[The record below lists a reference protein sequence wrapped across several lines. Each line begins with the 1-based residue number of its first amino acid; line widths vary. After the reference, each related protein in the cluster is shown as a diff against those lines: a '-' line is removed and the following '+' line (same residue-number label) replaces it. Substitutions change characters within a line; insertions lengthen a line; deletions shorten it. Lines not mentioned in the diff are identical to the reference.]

1 MAKDSSSIENTKNF
15 KNKLL
20 LYVVFVV
27 FYKAIVRGSIAAVIL
42 IALATGLSI
51 EYSYYNY
58 STIVCLGCA
67 FLLLFM
73 VVGLAVLFS
82 LNDSRLKFLSRTVP
96 KFIKNNPIEIYTVRY
111 SVANYNPYR
120 KMFYLEGDSIGL
132 REVSEKEVTDHLVSA
147 YCKDVYP
154 FKNILNK
161 YLGYSYKYLKHL

>member
-20 LYVVFVV
+20 LYVVF
-27 FYKAIVRGSIAAVIL
+27 YRAIVIGSIAAVIL
-42 IALATGLSI
+42 MALATGLSI

-58 STIVCLGCA
+58 STTMSLGGA

-73 VVGLAVLFS
+73 VPAHAGLFS
-82 LNDSRLKFLSRTVP
+82 LKEKRLEFLSKTVP
-96 KFIKNNPIEIYTVRY
+96 KFIRNHHSIEIYTVWY
-111 SVANYNPYR
+111 NVANYNPYR
-120 KMFYLEGDSIGL
+120 KIFYLEDSSRGL
-132 REVSEKEVTDHLVSA
+132 REVSEKEVTDQLVNA

-154 FKNILNK
+154 FKNTLNK